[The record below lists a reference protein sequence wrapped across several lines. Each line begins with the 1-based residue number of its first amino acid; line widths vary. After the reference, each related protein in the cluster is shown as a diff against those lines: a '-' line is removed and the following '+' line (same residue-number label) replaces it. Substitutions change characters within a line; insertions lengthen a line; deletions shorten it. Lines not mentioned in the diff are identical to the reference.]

1 MGASF
6 QDFTSRQEMIAP
18 DFEVYRYRSTYLNEV
33 ALHHHDFYEIYLLLR
48 GRVSYT
54 VENRIYQVRPGDIM
68 LISPLELHQ
77 ARISTDAE
85 PYERIVLWVARNYLE
100 GLSSARTSLTRCFDA
115 SQPGHGNLL
124 RPSPQG
130 SADFR
135 RQLETLGTLHSQEEY
150 GSDLLATGC
159 LVSLLVA
166 LNKAVTE
173 AAAQPPACTCDRV
186 VDAVVEYINAH
197 YNETLTL
204 DDLSER
210 FFISKYHLLRKFDR
224 QVGTT
229 VHRYILQKRLLIA
242 KQLLGSG
249 LAPSEV
255 CQHCGF
261 GDYANFYRA
270 FRAEYHITPRQYALA
285 QKEGQAGA

>member
-1 MGASF
+1 MPALY
-6 QDFTSRQEMIAP
+6 QDFTSRQHMIAP
-18 DFEVYRYRSTYLNEV
+18 DFEVYRYRSFYLNEV
-33 ALHHHDFYEIYLLLR
+33 ALHHHDFYEVYLLLR
-48 GRVSYT
+48 GRVTYT

-77 ARISTDAE
+77 ARISTDAD
-85 PYERIVLWVARNYLE
+85 PYERVVLWVARSYLE
-100 GLSSARTSLTRCFDA
+100 HLSTPRTSLTRCFDA
-115 SQPGHGNLL
+115 AVPGHSNLL
-124 RPSPQG
+124 RPSSQV

-135 RQLETLGTLHSQEEY
+135 RQLEQLGDLHGQKDY
-150 GSDLLATGC
+150 GSDLLTRCC
-159 LVSLLVA
+159 LVEVLVA
-166 LNKAVTE
+166 LNRAVAE
-173 AAAQPPACTCDRV
+173 AAVQPADCTCDRV
-186 VDAVVEYINAH
+186 VDQVVEYINDH
-197 YNETLTL
+197 YNEPLTL
-204 DDLSER
+204 DELAER

-249 LAPSEV
+249 VAPSEV

-270 FRAEYHITPRQYALA
+270 FRTEYGITPRQYALEQREA
-285 QKEGQAGA
+285 PAAP